1 MIKNIIFDLGNVLV
15 RVDFARSK
23 KLLLSAGVKEEDLKR
38 FFNKKIRNDFE
49 LGRISTSEFMDRAY
63 LELGRNVTKTKLKKL
78 FVDMFEEIPE
88 MKRFLKQLAKEKK
101 FRLYILS
108 NTNPLHFNYCRKR
121 FKYINL
127 IDKFILSYKIKMVK
141 PNRGVFKM
149 VIKKFNLVTSETLFV
164 DDLVENCKAAED
176 TGIKT
181 ICYRNYSS
189 FIKRFEKLC

>member
-1 MIKNIIFDLGNVLV
+1 MELKFDLDG
-15 RVDFARSK
+15 S
-23 KLLLSAGVKEEDLKR
+23 R
-38 FFNKKIRNDFE
+38 FK
-49 LGRISTSEFMDRAY
+49 
-63 LELGRNVTKTKLKKL
+63 
-78 FVDMFEEIPE
+78 
-88 MKRFLKQLAKEKK
+88 AKEKK
-101 FRLYILS
+101 YRLYILS

-149 VIKKFNLVTSETLFV
+149 VIKKFNLVPSETLFV

>member
-63 LELGRNVTKTKLKKL
+63 IELGRNVTKTKLKKL

-101 FRLYILS
+101 YRLYILS

-127 IDKFILSYKIKMVK
+127 VDKFILSYKIKMVK
-141 PNRGVFKM
+141 PDKRVFKT
-149 VIKKFNLVTSETLFV
+149 VLKNFNLVPSETLFV

>member
-1 MIKNIIFDLGNVLV
+1 VIKNIIFDLGNVLV
-15 RVDFARSK
+15 RVNFARSK
-23 KLLLSAGVKEEDLKR
+23 KLLLSAGVKKEDLKR

-101 FRLYILS
+101 YRLYILS